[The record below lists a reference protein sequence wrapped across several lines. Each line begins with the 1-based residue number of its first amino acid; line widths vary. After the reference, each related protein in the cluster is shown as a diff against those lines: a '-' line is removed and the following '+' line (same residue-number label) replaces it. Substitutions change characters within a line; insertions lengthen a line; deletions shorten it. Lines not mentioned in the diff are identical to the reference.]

1 MSVGTH
7 LACAKCK
14 RKPLRSIRGR
24 YGSPVKAPKGSIRLL
39 SCGYCGMRSM
49 VAAVVVD
56 KRNADAVE
64 HLLGM
69 D

>member
-24 YGSPVKAPKGSIRLL
+24 HGSPVKTPFGSIRLM
-39 SCGYCGMRSM
+39 SCKWCGLRSM
-49 VAAVVVD
+49 VAAVVVER
-56 KRNADAVE
+56 KNAEVVE
-64 HLLGM
+64 HLLGL